1 MDKNIDKKQPNVSVI
16 MAAKN
21 VQDYIAIAIESIINQ
36 TYSDWEMIIVN
47 DGSTDQTASI
57 VQKYSDANNRIK
69 LISNKESVGQ
79 AIARNTAVE
88 QSTGKYLAILDAD
101 DVAMP
106 DRIEVQVDYLDKNPG
121 IAAIGGHAEIIDSK
135 GSTLGIKRKALNID
149 AIRFSLLLQNQ
160 FIHSTMMI
168 RRGVFDAFGGY
179 DNTFL
184 YAEDYDLWSKILEKN
199 IVLNIDKVVS
209 KFRIQPG
216 SVTSMSA
223 TQKVQLR
230 NNMVIVYRNVRN
242 LVDYSDS
249 QIQSMYDMVN
259 NYLNI
264 LQTIPAFFLYF
275 KLSRKY
281 INRYNENIDVN
292 RQLQIIL
299 VNRLK
304 YTFIKPIKKLLKK

>member
-1 MDKNIDKKQPNVSVI
+1 

-106 DRIEVQVDYLDKNPG
+106 DRIEVQVDYLDKNPE
-121 IAAIGGHAEIIDSK
+121 IAAIGGHAEIIDAK

-168 RRGVFDAFGGY
+168 RRDVFDTFGGY
-179 DNTFL
+179 NNAFL

-199 IVLNIDKVVS
+199 IILNIDKIVS

-299 VNRLK
+299 INRLK
-304 YTFIKPIKKLLKK
+304 YTLIKPIKKLLKK